1 MMNNKTT
8 KENIMDFS
16 PYFESNN
23 GDSFQKYIGGTT
35 YLVKT
40 FWNDKG
46 TQTLLQ
52 QFMELIKSE
61 YKSYSA

>member
-1 MMNNKTT
+1 MNNTT
-8 KENIMDFS
+8 NIEQTMNFS

-23 GDSFQKYIGGTT
+23 GDSFQKHIGGTT

-40 FWNDKG
+40 FWNDQG

-52 QFMELIKSE
+52 QFMELLESEFKS
-61 YKSYSA
+61 

>member
-1 MMNNKTT
+1 MMNNTT
-8 KENIMDFS
+8 NIEQKMNFS

-23 GDSFQKYIGGTT
+23 GDSFQKHIGGTT

-40 FWNDKG
+40 FWTDLG

-52 QFMELIKSE
+52 QFMELLESEFKS
-61 YKSYSA
+61 

>member
-1 MMNNKTT
+1 MMNNTT
-8 KENIMDFS
+8 NIEQKMNFS

-23 GDSFQKYIGGTT
+23 GDSFQKHIGGTT

-40 FWNDKG
+40 FWNDQG

-52 QFMELIKSE
+52 QFMEL
-61 YKSYSA
+61 

>member
-1 MMNNKTT
+1 
-8 KENIMDFS
+8 MDFS

>member
-1 MMNNKTT
+1 MMNNTT
-8 KENIMDFS
+8 NIEQEMNFS

-23 GDSFQKYIGGTT
+23 GDSFQKHIGGTT

-40 FWNDKG
+40 FWNDQG

-52 QFMELIKSE
+52 QFMELLESEFKS
-61 YKSYSA
+61 

>member
-1 MMNNKTT
+1 MNNTT
-8 KENIMDFS
+8 NIEQKMNFS

-23 GDSFQKYIGGTT
+23 GDSFQKHIGGTT

-40 FWNDKG
+40 FWNDLG

-52 QFMELIKSE
+52 QFMELLESELKS
-61 YKSYSA
+61 

>member
-1 MMNNKTT
+1 MMNNTT
-8 KENIMDFS
+8 NIEQKMNFS

-23 GDSFQKYIGGTT
+23 GDSFQKHIGGTT

-40 FWNDKG
+40 FWNDLG

-52 QFMELIKSE
+52 QFMELFESEFKS
-61 YKSYSA
+61 